1 MELII
6 SSILSIVGIYLVIGF
21 IFSIVFIWKGL
32 EKVDDGI
39 HGSPWLVKTLI
50 FPGMVVFWVIFANKW
65 RKALL
70 K

>member
-6 SSILSIVGIYLVIGF
+6 SLILSIVGIYLVIGF
-21 IFSIVFIWKGL
+21 IFSIIFIWKGL

-39 HGSPWLVKTLI
+39 HGSPWLVKALI
-50 FPGMVVFWVIFANKW
+50 FPGMIIFWVIFANKW
-65 RKALL
+65 RKALA